1 MSKHQISFKLL
12 EFKPIIPDLT
22 DYSFQLLSYDTKF
35 KDYLLLAANSKITDS
50 TNLKKNLKYIIK
62 LMKKGKILGVGNFT
76 INQELITKK
85 IKQKKYNNIN
95 LFITENNYKKIF
107 PNTDLSKL
115 NKYQTGL
122 TISIE
127 INIKYNVKDK
137 DINLKKWKLMRR
149 NFSYQEKENNKDASI
164 KSSNNFTT
172 STTNINTFNN
182 LNNLN
187 DNDTYNAIINNT
199 ESNMNVLS
207 LDKDMISTPPYLLS
221 SPNVGSPLSDSSINK
236 KTKRIIRKGL
246 INNISFKNNN
256 KKVKN
261 RIIENK
267 KNYYNVFDLRNKIY
281 QKSSRNNN
289 NKFLYNKKKLNILI
303 TQESSS
309 SKNTNTITP
318 SSIINSALI
327 ENNEDMNSKNS
338 SKIITLNN
346 NNNNDTIQ
354 NIINNKSA
362 YNKDNENDSVS
373 FDFYLKEIEIRKG
386 ILLSEHANKNKLLF
400 YQDEKYNKL
409 LSSLNEYDNKIKNA
423 KIIINKLQ
431 EKNDLLKYKEE
442 IILERNKELITI
454 ISKVKQA
461 QAIENNIINL
471 ILKNYK
477 DCNVNK
483 KNVVE
488 SSIEKYDK
496 NLMVKML
503 KNVIQNNYNVD
514 LYLNDENKKKLKM
527 ICDKYNI
534 FGSIIEDVDE

>member
-1 MSKHQISFKLL
+1 MSKYQISFKLL